1 MTKRG
6 GCLTRGELLRLRGS
20 LDFARDD
27 GALLTLFFPNDTAF
41 LLRSFCLIV
50 QKNSA
55 FSCTRLSLSTPT
67 TSLSNYARFIHLRSN
82 AFSFSLLFYYPLNL
96 QRLPNSLHSI
106 YPCFIQ
112 GLVSIFII
120 LSSHLLNLP
129 FSHPVIFI
137 PFLFI
142 YRCYNM
148 LYL

>member
-1 MTKRG
+1 M
-6 GCLTRGELLRLRGS
+6 TRGELLRLRGS
-20 LDFARDD
+20 LDYARDD
-27 GALLTLFFPNDTAF
+27 GAFLTLFSPNDTAF

-50 QKNSA
+50 QKKRCFFLYSFILVNSNDLT
-55 FSCTRLSLSTPT
+55 FT
-67 TSLSNYARFIHLRSN
+67 
-82 AFSFSLLFYYPLNL
+82 
-96 QRLPNSLHSI
+96 LHSI

>member
-1 MTKRG
+1 MTVRDG
-6 GCLTRGELLRLRGS
+6 YLTRVELLCLRGS

-27 GALLTLFFPNDTAF
+27 GAFLTLFPPNGFAF
-41 LLRSFCLIV
+41 LLRSFCLIA
-50 QKNSA
+50 QKNTA

-67 TSLSNYARFIHLRSN
+67 TSPSNYARFIRLRSN

-106 YPCFIQ
+106 NPCFIQ
-112 GLVSIFII
+112 GLASIFIT
-120 LSSHLLNLP
+120 LSSLLLTLP

-137 PFLFI
+137 LFLFI